1 MAQTAFMTQYR
12 PEYIATFERKQSL
25 LRSTT
30 VTEASIKG
38 TTAVFLTAGS
48 GGATATTRGANGLIP
63 ARSSSLTQNS
73 CTLTEYHDLVEATRF
88 TTDMSQG
95 DIRKVMQENSV
106 DTLNRKIDDQII
118 AQLDTATINTTAAT
132 ASLNVVTTALAYLA
146 SQNVPVEEEDNM
158 FGLITPAFKKYLMQI
173 PEFSNAEYVEVKP
186 FVGPAKKQ
194 LRWMGVNWIVH
205 SGLTGINTSTEKCY
219 MYHKNAIGHAADSAN
234 LNASA
239 GYDDR
244 QDFYWARAS
253 LFMGAKLL
261 QNSGVVQMLHD
272 GSAVSLS

>member
-63 ARSSSLTQNS
+63 ARASSLTQNS

-205 SGLTGINTSTEKCY
+205 SGLTGINTSSEKCY

>member
-1 MAQTAFMTQYR
+1 MATTAFMTQYR
-12 PEYIATFERKQSL
+12 PEYIATFERSQSL
-25 LRSTT
+25 LRSTC

-38 TTAVFLTAGS
+38 TSAVFLTAGS
-48 GGATATTRGANGLIP
+48 GSATATTRGANGLIP
-63 ARSSSLTQNS
+63 ARSNSLTQS
-73 CTLTEYHDLVEATRF
+73 TATLTEYHDLVEATRF

-106 DTLNRKIDDQII
+106 QVINRKIDDQII

-132 ASLNVVTTALAYLA
+132 ASLNVVTTARAYLA
-146 SQNVPVEEEDNM
+146 SQNVPVHEQDKM
-158 FGLITPAFKKYLMQI
+158 FGLITPAFEKYLMQI
-173 PEFSNAEYVEVKP
+173 PEFSNADYVTVKP
-186 FVGPAKKQ
+186 FDGAARQ
-194 LRWMGVNWIVH
+194 MLRWMGVNWIVH
-205 SGLTGINTSTEKCY
+205 SGLTGINGATEKCY
-219 MYHKNAIGHAADSAN
+219 MYHQSAIGHAADSAN

-239 GYDDR
+239 GYDER

-272 GSAVSLS
+272 GSTVALS